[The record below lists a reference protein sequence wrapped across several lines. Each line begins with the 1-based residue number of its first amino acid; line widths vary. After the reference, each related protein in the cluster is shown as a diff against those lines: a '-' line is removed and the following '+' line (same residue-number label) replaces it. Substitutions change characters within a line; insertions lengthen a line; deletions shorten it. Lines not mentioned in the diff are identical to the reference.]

1 MDKDLEEMIKTC
13 HACQI
18 MANPTQAT
26 PVNTTKLPDRP
37 WKKLGIDLTG
47 PFTNNEY
54 FLVVI
59 DYYSRFPEVEIV
71 RSITSATIINKLRKN
86 LLCMAYVTNLYQTTE
101 TNSYQKNSSHI

>member
-18 MANPTQAT
+18 MGNPTQAP
-26 PVNTTKLPDRP
+26 PVNTTNLPERP

-54 FLVVI
+54 LLVVN
-59 DYYSRFPEVEIV
+59 DYYTRFPEVEIV
-71 RSITSATIINKLRKN
+71 RSITSATIINKLRKMFAVHGICN
-86 LLCMAYVTNLYQTTE
+86 
-101 TNSYQKNSSHI
+101 